1 MEYTM
6 NIRQTTLMGVVVLTL
21 VGISGCA
28 NRWERPVQAD
38 GTYCYVFGKQKKSA
52 CTPHAVPS
60 MESDQAAKRF
70 TADPA
75 ALTVYV
81 VRHRSNDGINQVP
94 ITVDTLAPV
103 VSVPE
108 TFIRLRL
115 KPGTHQLTSSWQG
128 KTVTQTI
135 QGQAGEVKFVQLA
148 GSVWSWGADYAWV
161 PGNDE
166 QARGLTLKSR
176 LIADVMA
183 L

>member
-1 MEYTM
+1 MKM
-6 NIRQTTLMGVVVLTL
+6 RQTTLMGVVVMTVAGL
-21 VGISGCA
+21 SGCA

-38 GTYCYVFGKQKKSA
+38 GTHCYVFGKQQKSA

-70 TADPA
+70 SGDAA

-81 VRHRSNDGINQVP
+81 VRHRVNDGINPVP
-94 ITVDTLAPV
+94 ITVDSMAPV

-115 KPGTHQLTSSWQG
+115 KPGTHLLTSSWQG

-135 QGQAGEVKFVQLA
+135 QGQAGEVKFVQLT
-148 GSVWSWGADYAWV
+148 GSVWSWGADYAWEL
-161 PGNDE
+161 GHDE
-166 QARGLTLKSR
+166 QARRLTLKSR
-176 LIADVMA
+176 LIADVAA